1 MILIEKIE
9 GHCGGITTLLSN
21 SSRQIISYHTNG
33 ELRIYNYTESIDNDD
48 EDEIELNSH
57 KKRKIVYIINFHI
70 NRKHGKMKKHLI
82 VMFLYLISYINIII

>member
-48 EDEIELNSH
+48 DDDEIELNSH
-57 KKRKIVYIINFHI
+57 KKRKIVFFILFINE
-70 NRKHGKMKKHLI
+70 
-82 VMFLYLISYINIII
+82 